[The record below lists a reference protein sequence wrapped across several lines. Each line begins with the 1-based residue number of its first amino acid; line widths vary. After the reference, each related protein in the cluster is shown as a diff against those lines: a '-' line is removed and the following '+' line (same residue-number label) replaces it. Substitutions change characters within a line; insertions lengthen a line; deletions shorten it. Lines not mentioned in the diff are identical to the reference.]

1 MKTNEIITNQII
13 ENLETAGEWVKD
25 WQDLHNVNLISK
37 RGYTGVNT
45 LLLAQSRAKNGF
57 TSPTWAT
64 YKQVTTKGGTVKKGS
79 KSTMIIFCKSIT
91 YKKDVKDES
100 EKGRTSFMLRYYR
113 VFNLDQTEGVKVDK
127 VELQGEGNEVIKQ
140 PADLIADYL
149 KRETIKLL
157 KGTGNRASYNPST
170 DTIAMPNFKAF
181 DNSDSYYK
189 VCFHEITH
197 STGHQSRLNRFD
209 NQANHN
215 DRQGYSREELTAE
228 LGSLFLSA
236 HVGIKQNIK
245 NSQAYIKNWIKA
257 LKNDPQMIITASS
270 KAQKALNYITNK

>member
-13 ENLETAGEWVKD
+13 ENLETAGEWVKN

-127 VELQGEGNEVIKQ
+127 VELQGEGNETIKQ

-149 KRETIKLL
+149 KRESIELL
-157 KGTGNRASYNPST
+157 EGLGNRASYNPAK
-170 DTIAMPNFKAF
+170 DVINMPSFKAF
-181 DNSDSYYK
+181 DTSDNYYK
-189 VCFHEITH
+189 VLFHESTH
-197 STGHQSRLNRFD
+197 STGHKNRLNRFD
-209 NQANHN
+209 GQSIHN
-215 DRQGYSREELTAE
+215 NKQEYSREELTAE

-236 HVGIKQNIK
+236 HVGIKQNIE
-245 NSQAYIKNWIKA
+245 NSQAYIKGWIKA
-257 LKNDPQMIITASS
+257 LKNDPQMVITASS
-270 KAQKALNYITNK
+270 KAQKAFDYITNK